1 MATAMAAET
10 YNDKVVRQF
19 AIATLVWGIIGM
31 LVGVVIAAQLY
42 WPDFLGG
49 ISWLSY
55 GRLRPLHTNA
65 VIFAFGG
72 SALFATSYWCVQR
85 TSHARLFCDKLAAF
99 TFWGWQLVLVGYGA
113 GLVQDLVGS
122 GVLGS
127 HALALAAAALVASL
141 VVMVAMW
148 PSTYSVIE
156 ANPILHALQ
165 HGFYIVVAALGTFT
179 GYQFARS
186 AGWIMGVMMVVMAW
200 AAAFGFGVNPG
211 PSPLI
216 AQVAAMPAVASGGSS
231 AAAYQNCVAC
241 HMADGGGMPG
251 VFPPLA
257 GHVPALLAADGGQEY
272 MVRVVLYG
280 LQGQIMVA
288 GSSYAGAMPG
298 WGHLSD
304 DDLAAALNHVSSTWG
319 ELPATASAP
328 FSAAD
333 VQAARGTQLTP
344 QQVHELREGLG
355 LP

>member
-1 MATAMAAET
+1 MPET
-10 YNDKVVRQF
+10 IEPRPTVNVLPLVYLLLVLGAVAVTVGIF
-19 AIATLVWGIIGM
+19 AIGL
-31 LVGVVIAAQLY
+31 
-42 WPDFLGG
+42 PDPHLSIRNHHIQHVFFILGG
-49 ISWLSY
+49 GLY
-55 GRLRPLHTNA
+55 G
-65 VIFAFGG
+65 
-72 SALFATSYWCVQR
+72 
-85 TSHARLFCDKLAAF
+85 
-99 TFWGWQLVLVGYGA
+99 
-113 GLVQDLVGS
+113 
-122 GVLGS
+122 
-127 HALALAAAALVASL
+127 LALAMGLTANKPGKAWPGRGVWLAPALLASL

-156 ANPILHALQ
+156 ANPTLHALQ
-165 HGFYIVVAALGTFT
+165 HGFYIVASAVATFCA
-179 GYQFARS
+179 YYFARS
-186 AGWIMGVMMVVMAW
+186 AGWIVGGMQVVMAW

-216 AQVAAMPAVASGGSS
+216 AQVAAMPAVASGGSG

-280 LQGQIMVA
+280 LQGQITAA